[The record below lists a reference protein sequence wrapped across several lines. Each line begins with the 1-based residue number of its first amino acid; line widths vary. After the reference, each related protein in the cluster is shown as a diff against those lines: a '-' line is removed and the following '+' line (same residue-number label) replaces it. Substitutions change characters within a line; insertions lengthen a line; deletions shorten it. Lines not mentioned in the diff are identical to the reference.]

1 SSNGIG
7 YIRQQEDER
16 EFLEGTS
23 LDTLAVCAKPKL
35 KGPGLGTPIVP
46 SISVSAI
53 HRYKTID
60 DFVRSLSDGYAYPR
74 LGNHSCESAAHAINS
89 LEDGVGAMMFSSG
102 MSGISATMLALLKS
116 GDHVIAPGLVYAGSY
131 SFMKSFLTKFDIE
144 VTFVEAGN
152 LDAYR
157 KAIKPNTKILYG
169 ETPSNPSLGVL
180 DLAGLATVTKEAP
193 SGALSIVDSTFAT
206 PYLQQPLKL
215 GIDVVIHSCSKY
227 LGGHSDLVAGV
238 ACCKDLGTLHLISG
252 ASKKL
257 GSGLSPFDGFLV
269 LRGIR
274 SLPVRM
280 ERHCK
285 NAMTI
290 AQFLEQHPKIS
301 RVSYPG
307 LSSHPQHEVAKKQM
321 RGYGGVVTFEMA
333 SGEAAK
339 TVVESVKLINL
350 APSLGAP
357 ESLIEHPAT
366 MTRGNWTGM
375 TDKYRI
381 DKQISP
387 GMIRFSVGLEDADD
401 LIKDLT
407 QALDKA

>member
-1 SSNGIG
+1 MTSSNGIG

-23 LDTLAVCAKPKL
+23 LDTLAVSAKPKL
-35 KGPGLGTPIVP
+35 KGPGIGTPIVP
-46 SISVSAI
+46 SISVSAM

-131 SFMKSFLTKFDIE
+131 SFMKSFLTKYDIE

-339 TVVESVKLINL
+339 TVVEASCKYTADTVFFVIHCLIL
-350 APSLGAP
+350 
-357 ESLIEHPAT
+357 
-366 MTRGNWTGM
+366 
-375 TDKYRI
+375 
-381 DKQISP
+381 
-387 GMIRFSVGLEDADD
+387 
-401 LIKDLT
+401 
-407 QALDKA
+407 